1 MTTTRELVRGLV
13 RLSGAGLPVAVRDE
27 ATRSLLNVI
36 GTSIGASGYDAID
49 VLVAT
54 SLDSGGTHRTSP
66 VPGRRERL
74 DATGAALATGAAAHL
89 DDFDDTHLATV
100 VHPAAAVLAAGLP
113 LVARQDVPGVRLV
126 DAVALGI
133 EAQLRVAVAMTPWH
147 YDQGWHITGTVGGIG
162 AAVTAGLLLDLDED
176 QLRHAISIASS
187 LTLGHRQG
195 FGTMV
200 KPFHPG
206 KAGANGLL
214 AASLA
219 AEGFTGSPTAL
230 EGPRGYFA
238 CLTPKVDLTRLTEG
252 LGERWELLDNTYK
265 PYPCGIVSH
274 PAIEAAER
282 LHAALAGAAPLAVR
296 VQCHP
301 LVVELTGNPTPDTGL
316 AARFS
321 TIHGVAAG
329 LVDGVVGLRQYD
341 DERVRADELVEMR
354 ARTTLVPDEAT
365 ARAAATVEVDLADGR
380 VVSESVT
387 DARGSLERPM
397 TDAELDAKTT
407 ALVDQAMPGRA
418 PHVIEVTRLLV
429 TAPSVTALL
438 AAIVPEDS

>member
-1 MTTTRELVRGLV
+1 MTTTRELARGLT
-13 RLSGAGLPVAVRDE
+13 RMSGSGLPPTVRDE

-36 GTSIGASGYDAID
+36 GTSIGASGYVAID

-54 SLDSGGTHRTSP
+54 SLDSGGTQRTSP

-100 VHPAAAVLAAGLP
+100 VHPAAAVLAAALP
-113 LVARQDVPGVRLV
+113 LVARQDVPGVQLV
-126 DAVALGI
+126 EAVALGI

-147 YDQGWHITGTVGGIG
+147 YNQGWHITGTVGGIG

-176 QLRHAISIASS
+176 QLLHAIAIASS
-187 LTLGHRQG
+187 LSLGHRQG

-238 CLTPKVDLTRLTEG
+238 CLTPKVDLTRLTDG

-274 PAIEAAER
+274 PSIEAAER
-282 LHAALAGAAPLAVR
+282 LHAALAGAEPVAVR
-296 VQCHP
+296 VTCHP
-301 LVVELTGNPTPDTGL
+301 LVVELTGNPTPETGL

-354 ARTTLVPDEAT
+354 ARTTLVPGEAT

-380 VVSESVT
+380 VVAESVT
-387 DARGSLERPM
+387 AAKGSLERPM

-418 PHVIEVTRLLV
+418 PHVIEVTRSLV
-429 TAPSVTALL
+429 TAPSVTPLL